1 MSRAFKSEGIVLKK
15 RNLPSQDIIVTI
27 FSKEMGKIRV
37 LAKGVK
43 KISSKRL
50 PHLQTGNIIEGVIYH
65 SSEKRLYLQETT
77 LISGLSQVKKD
88 PKKMSFLYFY
98 FHIIDR
104 LLPENQ
110 QELEIYDA
118 VKRFLIDLSKSKATI
133 SLLEKHLNI
142 LLKKLGYINKDG
154 SLDELHKLVEEL
166 MNEKVSLII
175 I

>member
-1 MSRAFKSEGIVLKK
+1 MSRTSKTEGIVLKK
-15 RNLPSQDIIVTI
+15 KNLPTQDMIVTI
-27 FSKEMGKIRV
+27 FSQEAGKIRI

-50 PHLQTGNIIEGVIYH
+50 PHLQTGNIINAVIYN
-65 SSEKRLYLQETT
+65 SEKKLYLQETT
-77 LISGLSQVKKD
+77 LISGLSQIKKD
-88 PKKMSFLYFY
+88 SKKMSFVYFY

-110 QELEIYDA
+110 QELDIYNA
-118 VKRFLIDLSKSKATI
+118 VKHFLIDLSRSVTTI
-133 SLLEKHLNI
+133 PLLEKHLNI
-142 LLKKLGYINKDG
+142 LLKKLGYINKKS

-166 MNEKVSLII
+166 INEKVPLII